1 MYNQSTYDQSYY
13 NNNGMNVARTSTEGG
28 FHSDAMSE
36 GRYKNMQMHRTNSA
50 AAAGGRRQRP
60 MTAKVKNTGLR

>member
-1 MYNQSTYDQSYY
+1 
-13 NNNGMNVARTSTEGG
+13 MNVARTSTEGG

>member
-28 FHSDAMSE
+28 AFTSDAMSE
-36 GRYKNMQMHRTNSA
+36 GRYKNMHRTNSA
-50 AAAGGRRQRP
+50 AAGGGRR
-60 MTAKVKNTGLR
+60 

>member
-28 FHSDAMSE
+28 AFTSDAMSE
-36 GRYKNMQMHRTNSA
+36 GRYKNMHRTNSA
-50 AAAGGRRQRP
+50 AAGGGRRQRP
-60 MTAKVKNTGLR
+60 MTAKVKNSGLR